1 MPAEQ
6 SDIDA
11 LFQLPVDEFTS
22 ARNAL
27 ATRLKAAG
35 QADAASRVKALPKP
49 PVSAWAVNQLYWRH
63 RKAFDALLAT
73 GDRLRR
79 AQATSLR
86 AASPRGDGLRE
97 AMEARRAALAELTT
111 RAGALLEAAG
121 HAASPDV
128 TRRIATTLDALATYG
143 SGTDGPQPGRLT
155 DDVAAPGLEALTSL
169 VQGRGGRARGAG
181 PSRIIPF
188 GTREAQRAGTPRDP
202 AAEKRRREAERKAQ
216 RAALAAAVRAA
227 ERALADA
234 RKAAARAEAALKQ
247 AAARAKTAE
256 QNKEAIA
263 ARLEKVA
270 ADADRAR
277 QEARRVA
284 AEAEE
289 AAQAVADAER
299 ALEDARRARRSLRD

>member
-1 MPAEQ
+1 MTAEP

-11 LFQLPVDEFTS
+11 LFRLPADEFTS

-35 QADAASRVKALPKP
+35 QADAASRVKSLPKP

-63 RKAFDALLAT
+63 RQAFDALLAA
-73 GDRLRR
+73 GDLLRR
-79 AQATSLR
+79 AQARSLR

-111 RAGALLEAAG
+111 RAGVLLEAAG
-121 HAASPDV
+121 HAASPDM
-128 TRRIATTLDALATYG
+128 TRRIATTLDALAAYG

-155 DDVAAPGLEALTSL
+155 NDVDAPGIEALTSL
-169 VQGRGGRARGAG
+169 VKGRAGRARGAG
-181 PSRIIPF
+181 PSRVIPF
-188 GTREAQRAGTPRDP
+188 GKRETQRAGRPSDP

-216 RAALAAAVRAA
+216 RGAQAAAVRAA

-234 RKAAARAEAALKQ
+234 RKAAARAEAALRQ
-247 AAARAKTAE
+247 AAAHAKTAE
-256 QNKEAIA
+256 QTKEAIA
-263 ARLEKVA
+263 VRLEKVV
-270 ADADRAR
+270 ADADRTR
-277 QEARRVA
+277 QQARRVA
-284 AEAEE
+284 ADAEE

-299 ALEDARRARRSLRD
+299 ALEDARRARRSPRE